1 MFSGDVFVDVAV
13 ADLKVPNDNY
23 KTGHFTSCK
32 EFAGVRSAEC
42 GKCRVWKMRS
52 VESAECGKCGVWK
65 M

>member
-32 EFAGVRSAEC
+32 GFAGVRSVENAEC
-42 GKCRVWKMRS
+42 GK
-52 VESAECGKCGVWK
+52 
-65 M
+65 